1 MDDEFSLSC
10 LGGNVAARAT
20 STFNVPL
27 REKG

>member
-20 STFNVPL
+20 STFNVRL
-27 REKG
+27 LEKG